1 MISQLAGMKQPNVSL
16 DHWDEAISVKI
27 KHGLQKGFEPIV
39 QCESMRRKIYEMPSV
54 VVIHDVSPGSFAKYL
69 GGDKRHTENY
79 AEPIMEFQVWG
90 ANFTNFQTSEFPIH
104 VLEIQFHFWNSKTF
118 W

>member
-1 MISQLAGMKQPNVSL
+1 
-16 DHWDEAISVKI
+16 
-27 KHGLQKGFEPIV
+27 
-39 QCESMRRKIYEMPSV
+39 MRRKIYEMPCV

-90 ANFTNFQTSEFPIH
+90 ANFPILQTSEFPIH

-118 W
+118 LD

>member
-1 MISQLAGMKQPNVSL
+1 
-16 DHWDEAISVKI
+16 
-27 KHGLQKGFEPIV
+27 
-39 QCESMRRKIYEMPSV
+39 MRRKIYEMHSV

-90 ANFTNFQTSEFPIH
+90 CKFSYFSGLLNSQFMFWKFNFTFEIPKLFGQEVSRDKIPISAKYLGGDKRHTENYAESIMEFQVWGSNF
-104 VLEIQFHFWNSKTF
+104 
-118 W
+118 